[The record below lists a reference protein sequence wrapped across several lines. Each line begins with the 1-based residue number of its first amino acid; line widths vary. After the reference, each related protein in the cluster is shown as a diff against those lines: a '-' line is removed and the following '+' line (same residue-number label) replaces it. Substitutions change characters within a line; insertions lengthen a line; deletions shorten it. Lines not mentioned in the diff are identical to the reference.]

1 MKKGTCYVRAS
12 SSLPLMSRTVWIHKK
27 PYLDGGITDSIPIME
42 AQRMGNKKNVVVLT
56 RDRTYRKEKNKLIP
70 AMKVR

>member
-1 MKKGTCYVRAS
+1 MKKDTCYVRAS

-42 AQRMGNKKNVVVLT
+42 AQRMGN
-56 RDRTYRKEKNKLIP
+56 EK
-70 AMKVR
+70 M